1 LALAA
6 LTPRWLG
13 AASVALL
20 AIGAVPAGAQTPDVM
35 FVPTNIDVALG
46 MLHLAAVGQGDVV
59 YDLGSGDGRLVI
71 AAAQRY
77 GARGVG
83 IDIDASLVAEAT
95 HNADTAG
102 VADRVKFRKADLFQ
116 SDLREA
122 TVVTL
127 YLTPSLNLR
136 LRPKL
141 FRELRPGARVVSNN
155 FDMDDWQPDSS
166 IIVKGVALANTPV
179 RLWIIPADVRGAWK
193 VMWDALPP
201 LQLRLQQ
208 RFQQVTGSATI
219 PRPAVALA
227 DVRLR
232 GDSLHF
238 TVPAA
243 DGRGAMRFDGRV
255 AGDSAGGRVT
265 VEGSA
270 TTRIWRAARVGG
282 GG

>member
-1 LALAA
+1 
-6 LTPRWLG
+6 
-13 AASVALL
+13 
-20 AIGAVPAGAQTPDVM
+20 
-35 FVPTNIDVALG
+35 
-46 MLHLAAVGQGDVV
+46 
-59 YDLGSGDGRLVI
+59 
-71 AAAQRY
+71 
-77 GARGVG
+77 
-83 IDIDASLVAEAT
+83 
-95 HNADTAG
+95 
-102 VADRVKFRKADLFQ
+102 
-116 SDLREA
+116 
-122 TVVTL
+122 
-127 YLTPSLNLR
+127 
-136 LRPKL
+136 
-141 FRELRPGARVVSNN
+141 
-155 FDMDDWQPDSS
+155 
-166 IIVKGVALANTPV
+166 VKGVALANTPV

-201 LQLRLQQ
+201 FQLRLQQ